1 MKRRASKYCLFENN
15 LSVEVNVCDR
25 LFEDRQEN
33 DPVFCFFWYQ
43 DDFENVMNQILLKR
57 KRQQCLAPETV
68 NF

>member
-25 LFEDRQEN
+25 LFEDRREN